1 MRLTQLTKTLCLTGF
16 LLFSV
21 TTLAAPS
28 WEYFTK
34 TLPITGDDQ
43 AMTNALNTLGKDQW
57 ELVDCSES
65 RGRLICIFKR
75 PLEEE

>member
-1 MRLTQLTKTLCLTGF
+1 M
-16 LLFSV
+16 LFSV
-21 TTLAAPS
+21 TTLAATLTETT

-34 TLPITGDDQ
+34 TFPLTGDDQ
-43 AMTNALNTLGKDQW
+43 ALTNALNILGKDHW

-65 RGRLICIFKR
+65 RARLICIFKR

>member
-1 MRLTQLTKTLCLTGF
+1 MRFTQLPKTLYLTGF

-21 TTLAAPS
+21 TTFAAPS

-34 TLPITGDDQ
+34 TFPITGDDQ
-43 AMTNALNTLGKDQW
+43 ALTNALNTLGKDQW

-65 RGRLICIFKR
+65 RGRLVCIFKR
-75 PLEEE
+75 PLEEV